1 MPYPFLVCGNLLLEW
16 CHKSDSQ
23 EITHCKSCE
32 ADVLG
37 RLLSLLRW
45 CQGFPGVFSYM
56 QNLLLLGEFAASLL
70 QRTVL
75 LYKYGKIGLY
85 IQNEFR
91 GL

>member
-45 CQGFPGVFSYM
+45 CQGSPGVFLHAKLAVAWRICCKS
-56 QNLLLLGEFAASLL
+56 AAKNRAAL
-70 QRTVL
+70 QVWEDRLV
-75 LYKYGKIGLY
+75 YP
-85 IQNEFR
+85 E
-91 GL
+91 